1 MDLALALRIFDVNA
15 YNINSIKEGDLRKK
29 YRELVK
35 LNHPD
40 NHSRNDYLRMDE
52 IQDARDLIIDFIKSP
67 DVKSI
72 KIKEKDILDISVE
85 DLIKVYEKRIYNGI
99 DLDRIVR
106 SNSFISFNYSIKSE
120 DREYKFISKARFN
133 REDIYIIN
141 KESDLTFRFGEKINI
156 SLAGNDKSLVVNG
169 SCIRI
174 TFILDKNIKVDLSL
188 YIKLEG

>member
-1 MDLALALRIFDVNA
+1 MDLALALKIFDVNA

-52 IQDARDLIIDFIKSP
+52 IQDARDLIIDYIKSP
-67 DVKSI
+67 D
-72 KIKEKDILDISVE
+72 
-85 DLIKVYEKRIYNGI
+85 
-99 DLDRIVR
+99 
-106 SNSFISFNYSIKSE
+106 IKSE

>member
-1 MDLALALRIFDVNA
+1 MDLALALKIFDVNA

-67 DVKSI
+67 DIKSI

-85 DLIKVYEKRIYNGI
+85 DLVKVYEKRIYNGI

-106 SNSFISFNYSIKSE
+106 SNSFISFNYSIKSKN
-120 DREYKFISKARFN
+120 REYKFISKARFN
-133 REDIYIIN
+133 RECIYSIN
-141 KESDLTFRFGEKINI
+141 KESDLTFRFGEKIDI
-156 SLAGNDKSLVVNG
+156 SLAGNTKSLTVNG

-174 TFILDKNIKVDLSL
+174 AFILGKYIKVDLSL
-188 YIKLEG
+188 YVKLEG

>member
-1 MDLALALRIFDVNA
+1 MDLALALNIFGINA
-15 YNINSIKEGDLRKK
+15 YNIKSIKEGDLRKK

-52 IQDARDLIIDFIKSP
+52 IQDARDLVIDFIKSL
-67 DVKSI
+67 DIKSI

-106 SNSFISFNYSIKSE
+106 SNSFISFSYNIKSE

-133 REDIYIIN
+133 RECIYSIN

-188 YIKLEG
+188 YIKLED

>member
-1 MDLALALRIFDVNA
+1 MDLALALKIFDVNA
-15 YNINSIKEGDLRKK
+15 YNINSVKEGDLRKK

-52 IQDARDLIIDFIKSP
+52 IQDARDLIIDFIKSL
-67 DVKSI
+67 DIKSV
-72 KIKEKDILDISVE
+72 KEKDILDISIE

>member
-1 MDLALALRIFDVNA
+1 MDLALALKIFDVNA
-15 YNINSIKEGDLRKK
+15 YNINSVKEGDLRKK
-29 YRELVK
+29 YRELV
-35 LNHPD
+35 NPD

-67 DVKSI
+67 DIKSI
-72 KIKEKDILDISVE
+72 RVKEKDILDISVE

-99 DLDRIVR
+99 DLGRIIR

-120 DREYKFISKARFN
+120 GREYKFISKARFN
-133 REDIYIIN
+133 RDDIYIIN

-156 SLAGNDKSLVVNG
+156 SLASNDKSLVVNG